1 MCHGNICKG
10 SLQDPKGAVIKQ
22 VAGGFNVNN
31 VIPGK
36 TEPTTGNTVLTLQAL
51 GDLYNGAIIGHD
63 EIGGF
68 RTDGH
73 KTGAAVATAQYFGPG
88 TFEFKVALAGKAGP
102 GVIHSIILSEAGAWE
117 ENSDQF
123 KAHCSNAEFMPTDSD
138 CRAYCLN
145 PTGWPKAT
153 GFWLEKNLI
162 SLDIPFYNAGNTNP
176 DGYSYNQARV
186 MFANGVC
193 NSGAGVGANGT
204 TIPMGTP
211 EYVSTLVSPAV
222 QGDPFTTGGKVRFVD
237 IKLEWHTWQNAAC
250 PRSITWSVDGNVIYQ
265 SGCDAVSQAL
275 IPVTALRTMFALAV
289 NESAGMPWWEQQAAL
304 LESVTITQFNEP
316 CNHDVESF
324 PYQDY
329 AEAETHIGGP
339 NPSKATGGGPGATK
353 KFTMK
358 TTKLRGSK

>member
-1 MCHGNICKG
+1 MSIPRYPGDVTARWLTDALREHGRPVEITSVDVTAIG
-10 SLQDPKGAVIKQ
+10 TGQTGATYRVMPTYAGDPGDLPATFVIKL
-22 VAGGFNVNN
+22 
-31 VIPGK
+31 P
-36 TEPTTGNTVLTLQAL
+36 
-51 GDLYNGAIIGHD
+51 
-63 EIGGF
+63 
-68 RTDGH
+68 
-73 KTGAAVATAQYFGPG
+73 AQDDDVRDR
-88 TFEFKVALAGKAGP
+88 VAL
-102 GVIHSIILSEAGAWE
+102 SYRSECAFYTNVAAKVRVPTPRCFYSRI
-117 ENSDQF
+117 SDD
-123 KAHCSNAEFMPTDSD
+123 ARDYALLLAD
-138 CRAYCLN
+138 
-145 PTGWPKAT
+145 
-153 GFWLEKNLI
+153 
-162 SLDIPFYNAGNTNP
+162 
-176 DGYSYNQARV
+176 QA
-186 MFANGVC
+186 
-193 NSGAGVGANGT
+193 
-204 TIPMGTP
+204 
-211 EYVSTLVSPAV
+211 PAV